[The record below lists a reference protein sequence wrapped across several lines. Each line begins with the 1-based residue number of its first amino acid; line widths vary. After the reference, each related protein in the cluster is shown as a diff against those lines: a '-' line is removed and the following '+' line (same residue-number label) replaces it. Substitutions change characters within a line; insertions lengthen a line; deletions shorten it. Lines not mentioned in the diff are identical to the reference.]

1 MSREDFSPGARSGIM
16 RYGTIA
22 VVELEGPVIK
32 VVSTFRL
39 TPDRPREQ
47 ADAHYLQVHVP
58 MVTGIL
64 AGIEGALGYVQNRV
78 TKPVAYDFNGTE
90 PKVVEPIFDWL
101 VEFWFE
107 GREARLEMA
116 EHPKMVDVMA
126 DHPNFMDVNTERCME
141 YYVVAEHVAIW
152 RPGVRVTTI

>member
-1 MSREDFSPGARSGIM
+1 M

-22 VVELEGPVIK
+22 VVELEGPVVIK

-64 AGIEGALGYVQNRV
+64 
-78 TKPVAYDFNGTE
+78 AYDFNGTE